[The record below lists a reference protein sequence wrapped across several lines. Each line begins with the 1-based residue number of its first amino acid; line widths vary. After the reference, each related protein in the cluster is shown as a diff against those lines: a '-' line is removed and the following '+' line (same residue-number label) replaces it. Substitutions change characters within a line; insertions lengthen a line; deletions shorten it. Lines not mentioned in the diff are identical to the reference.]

1 MLIDLKKQF
10 EKIII
15 CVFQFQYLQIKN
27 KKNIKLIS
35 LFTNKKIKK
44 HKTKNINQY
53 LLHTPTD

>member
-27 KKNIKLIS
+27 KK
-35 LFTNKKIKK
+35 T
-44 HKTKNINQY
+44 
-53 LLHTPTD
+53 